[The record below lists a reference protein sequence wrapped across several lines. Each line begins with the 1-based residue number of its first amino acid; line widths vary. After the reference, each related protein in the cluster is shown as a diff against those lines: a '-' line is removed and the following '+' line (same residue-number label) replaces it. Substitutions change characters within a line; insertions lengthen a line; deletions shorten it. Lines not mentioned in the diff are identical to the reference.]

1 MAAVSIPHNDPWI
14 VARWAFGRLLD
25 RTAESLVREEDRQAL
40 EQAKA
45 LDGLHFDLL
54 TGGQAE
60 RIASAMQTAADQ
72 LRSEL
77 QEADEG
83 DPRDAEFA
91 DALAVLEMRLHD
103 VHE

>member
-25 RTAESLVREEDRQAL
+25 QTAKSLARQEDRRVL

-54 TGGQAE
+54 DREQAE
-60 RIASAMQTAADQ
+60 RIARAMALTADQ
-72 LRSEL
+72 LRFEL
-77 QEADEG
+77 RGAEG
-83 DPRDAEFA
+83 KDPRDAEFA

>member
-1 MAAVSIPHNDPWI
+1 MAAVSIPYNDPWI

-25 RTAESLVREEDRQAL
+25 RTSEGLVHQEDRQTL

-54 TGGQAE
+54 AEDQAD
-60 RIASAMQTAADQ
+60 RIARAMQRAADQ

-77 QEADEG
+77 QAGGSG

-103 VHE
+103 VHD